1 MLQNLPYFMYRKT
14 HVVVF
19 IIEWKPLFSEEWYFN
34 WTFHLVW
41 RNCKLSVYDVNLSI
55 SLPFYMQFYDRLK
68 NCIFSPEI
76 TRFIAHH
83 IDELTLGH
91 PLKAQFI
98 STLLGI
104 SIVTTFL
111 MFTISCHGMAVKV
124 GIPILHASLWHFRGI
139 SNT

>member
-1 MLQNLPYFMYRKT
+1 
-14 HVVVF
+14 
-19 IIEWKPLFSEEWYFN
+19 
-34 WTFHLVW
+34 
-41 RNCKLSVYDVNLSI
+41 
-55 SLPFYMQFYDRLK
+55 MQFYDRLK

-76 TRFIAHH
+76 TRFIAHQ

-111 MFTISCHGMAVKV
+111 MFRISCHGMAVKV
-124 GIPILHASLWHFRGI
+124 DIPILHASF
-139 SNT
+139 

>member
-1 MLQNLPYFMYRKT
+1 
-14 HVVVF
+14 
-19 IIEWKPLFSEEWYFN
+19 
-34 WTFHLVW
+34 
-41 RNCKLSVYDVNLSI
+41 
-55 SLPFYMQFYDRLK
+55 MQFYDRLK

-76 TRFIAHH
+76 TRFIAHQ

-124 GIPILHASLWHFRGI
+124 GIPILHATL
-139 SNT
+139 